1 MGQLLVST
9 PGSIL
14 VSVEEQAV
22 VTGPVTY
29 QNVVEGLPSPT
40 SSE

>member
-1 MGQLLVST
+1 VSAEASR
-9 PGSIL
+9 GML
-14 VSVEEQAV
+14 FYRLMQQAV